1 MTTEALSD
9 SRRVILGVLRRQ
21 RVCTIDA
28 LVEAT
33 ELSKTA
39 VRAHLVRLERDGAV
53 ERADVGH
60 EGPGRPPAAFSLTEQ
75 GAELFPS
82 SDAAMLSGLVRYLDG
97 QGAGELV
104 DGYFADVWAERAVD
118 VLKEL
123 GASDFRAST
132 LAERLRA
139 LEAVLTR
146 TDFMPRIE
154 RGEDQD
160 GEKVVRVCECNCPL
174 PAAARASRAPC
185 RLEVQFLSEV
195 IGARPSSVRIC
206 TERREPCVFEFR
218 VAGSAA
224 E

>member
-1 MTTEALSD
+1 MSIEDLGD
-9 SRRVILGVLRRQ
+9 SRRTILDVVRRH
-21 RVCTIDA
+21 RSVTVDA
-28 LVEAT
+28 LVEVT
-33 ELSKTA
+33 NLSKTA

-53 ERADVGH
+53 ERTHLEHA
-60 EGPGRPPAAFSLTEQ
+60 GPGRPPVAFSLTDQ

-82 SDAAMLSGLVRYLDG
+82 SDAAMLSGLVHYLER

-104 DGYFADVWAERAVD
+104 EGYFADVWAERALD
-118 VLKEL
+118 VLREL
-123 GASDFRAST
+123 GASDFRSPP

-139 LEAVLTR
+139 LEAVLIR

-154 RGEDQD
+154 REVDAD
-160 GEKVVRVCECNCPL
+160 GSERVRVCECNCPL

-195 IGARPSSVRIC
+195 IGARPSSVQIC
-206 TERREPCVFEFR
+206 TKRREPCVFEFEFR
-218 VAGSAA
+218 GSAG